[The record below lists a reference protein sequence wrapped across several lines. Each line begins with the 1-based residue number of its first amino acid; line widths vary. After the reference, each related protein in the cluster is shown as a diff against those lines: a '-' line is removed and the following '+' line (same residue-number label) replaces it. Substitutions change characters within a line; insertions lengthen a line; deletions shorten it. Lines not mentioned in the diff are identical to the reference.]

1 MCNIGVYVILTN
13 GISYKNLNMM
23 QNTFP
28 AINKTINPVPT
39 LFVDPENTIELA
51 RKGFSLR
58 SLFGVNM
65 KDLEMHG
72 HR

>member
-1 MCNIGVYVILTN
+1 
-13 GISYKNLNMM
+13 MM
-23 QNTFP
+23 QNNFP
-28 AINKTINPVPT
+28 AINKTIKPVPI
-39 LFVDPENTIELA
+39 LLVNSENTTELA

-65 KDLEMHG
+65 KDLEMHE